1 MTKRRQRKYTQEGIV
16 CKKSGNVINVIDI
29 ILWLIG
35 YASSKHAPHLLLL
48 PLPLPLLLLLLLSL
62 HLTLVSLLGKAAATF
77 ACLLHFNQFQSVA
90 FRISLLG
97 FGFCVFA
104 AAVAALRYARSS
116 ALLLCGVCF
125 QFVYAKCDV
134 SIIYF

>member
-1 MTKRRQRKYTQEGIV
+1 MAYWLCEFKTRATFVVAAVAVDVVVAVAIV
-16 CKKSGNVINVIDI
+16 
-29 ILWLIG
+29 
-35 YASSKHAPHLLLL
+35 
-48 PLPLPLLLLLLLSL
+48 LLLLSL